1 MAAAASRRIVQNL
14 SVDKVLA
21 SAVTFGCA
29 ACLCDAYWEG
39 AEPLNGQLRAK
50 GCSLRGDQ
58 QLDLS
63 LERCQELERNG
74 YLVIDNFLT
83 KEQVQN
89 AVQSLADDD
98 DDKVFAP
105 SQNERDGNQ
114 VRTDRIFF
122 FKGGEEGEEK
132 EGKDHN
138 MNALGDVRNT
148 LYRLGYDI
156 VKSGFQG
163 FPKDSKDA
171 YQTGWLGVPAM
182 MQISLYNKQGEDG
195 AYYREHT
202 DACDDTF
209 LDLGLTG
216 YLRSRYLRKRY
227 LTCIVY
233 LNPDWEPAHGGCL
246 RITGN
251 NNNNDKQRKV
261 QVVDIEP
268 RAGRLIIF
276 SSVNTM
282 HAVLP
287 TFSRRLACSMW
298 MTLNE

>member
-1 MAAAASRRIVQNL
+1 MAAAASSRIVEHL

-21 SAVTFGCA
+21 SAVTLGCA
-29 ACLCDAYWEG
+29 AGLCDAYWEG
-39 AEPLNGQLRAK
+39 AAPLNGQLCAG
-50 GCSLRGDQ
+50 GCSLRGGQ

-89 AVQSLADDD
+89 ALTSLE

-105 SQNERDGNQ
+105 SQNEQDGDK
-114 VRTDRIFF
+114 VRTDRVFF
-122 FKGGEEGEEK
+122 FRGGNKEGEGK
-132 EGKDHN
+132 EGKDQDK
-138 MNALGDVRNT
+138 ALGDVRNT
-148 LYRLGYDI
+148 LYRLGYDL
-156 VKSGFQG
+156 VNSGFQG
-163 FPKDSKDA
+163 FSKDSKDA
-171 YQTGWLGVPAM
+171 YQTGWLGVPAT

-216 YLRSRYLRKRY
+216 YLRSQYLRKRY

-246 RITGN
+246 RIISD
-251 NNNNDKQRKV
+251 NNNDGKQRNA
-261 QVVDIEP
+261 VVDIEP
-268 RAGRLIIF
+268 IAGRLILF

-282 HAVLP
+282 HSVLP